1 MAVSVAAISS
11 TAGRVSRRLD
21 RLSERA
27 FALVVS
33 VPSLL
38 LVALVVLPPT
48 LFAFGLSLFRVE
60 LAKDNR
66 TPFVGL
72 ANYVTRLPADQ
83 FVIDA
88 IPRTILFA
96 AGITA
101 VTLPLALLTALAL
114 NQRFRGASVFF
125 IVLLM
130 PWAVS
135 PIVTGIFFRIIFDTQ
150 FGIANGLLI
159 GLGLTRQPVDFLAS
173 TEFSIAISVI
183 ATAWRS
189 APLLA
194 LLVLAALRTIPSALY
209 RAAKMD
215 GASTFQAFRY
225 ITLPAIRPILFLV
238 AVLQIIIGLQTF
250 DILYSLTGGGPGHD
264 TYVLIYA
271 IYDAAFRDGSFG
283 YAAAVTVLLFGLILL
298 CSLLLLLVQARRR
311 AQAPPAGAATDTD
324 DLTVATTARTR
335 FAAATP
341 RLARDE
347 AAMEKRRSRLRVP
360 RRVGTV
366 LFGIG
371 VALLFL
377 FYVAPIVWITIASLQ
392 PPSTFN
398 GLPLSFTPNLWL
410 NGYELAMSNKQ
421 WDGSLAV
428 SLETAIAT
436 MLLVIAI
443 AAPAAYSLA
452 RFSLP
457 GRRVI
462 LAVLIFTQ
470 MVPAIVMAIPV
481 LRLFQILH
489 LTDTVQS
496 LVIVDTAFWLPLIVW
511 LLRNFFADVP
521 VAIEKAAR
529 IDGATRL
536 GTLFR
541 ITIPAARPGIAATA
555 ILILIGTWNEF
566 LFAVVL
572 GNHNAVTV
580 TRRIIGLTTLDFGE
594 QLVQTVPPPN
604 ELGAAGMISVLPCLV
619 LVALFHRR
627 IIAGLTEGLAKG

>member
-1 MAVSVAAISS
+1 MAVVGATLARG
-11 TAGRVSRRLD
+11 AGRVSQRLD

-33 VPSLL
+33 IPSLA

-48 LFAFGLSLFRVE
+48 LFVFGLSLFRVE

-72 ANYVTRLPADQ
+72 ANFLTRLPADQ

-96 AGITA
+96 ALITA
-101 VTLPLALLTALAL
+101 VTLPLALLTALVL
-114 NQRFRGASVFF
+114 NHGFRGASLFF

-150 FGIANGLLI
+150 FGIANDILTS
-159 GLGLTRQPVDFLAS
+159 LGITQQPVNFLES
-173 TEFSIAISVI
+173 TAASIAIAVI

-194 LLVLAALRTIPSALY
+194 LLILAALRTIPSALY

-215 GASTFQAFRY
+215 GATSFQSFRHV
-225 ITLPAIRPILFLV
+225 TLPAIRPTLFIV
-238 AVLQIIIGLQTF
+238 AILQIIIGLQTF
-250 DILYSLTGGGPGHD
+250 DILYSLTSGGPGHD
-264 TYVLIYA
+264 TYVLIYS
-271 IYDAAFRDGSFG
+271 IYDSAFRDGSFG
-283 YAAAVTVLLFGLILL
+283 YAAAITVLLFFLILG
-298 CSLLLLLVQARRR
+298 CSLLLLLAQFRRRR
-311 AQAPPAGAATDTD
+311 AALSVAVGPDPD
-324 DLTVATTARTR
+324 DLTQPMGRGLR
-335 FAAATP
+335 FDAASDVGLSHYPEAGEPRRLVRIPP
-341 RLARDE
+341 RL
-347 AAMEKRRSRLRVP
+347 
-360 RRVGTV
+360 GG
-366 LFGIG
+366 LFFGLG
-371 VALLFL
+371 VVLLFV
-377 FYVAPIVWITIASLQ
+377 FFVAPIVWITIASLQ

-398 GLPLSFTPNLWL
+398 GLPLAFTPNLWL
-410 NGYELAMSNKQ
+410 NGYVLAMTNPK
-421 WDGSLAV
+421 WTGSLFVSVATAV
-428 SLETAIAT
+428 ST
-436 MLLVIAI
+436 MVLVIAI
-443 AAPAAYSLA
+443 ASPAAYSLA
-452 RFSLP
+452 RFRLP
-457 GRRVI
+457 GKQI
-462 LAVLIFTQ
+462 LLAVLIFTQ

-481 LRLFQILH
+481 LRLFQIVH
-489 LTDTVQS
+489 LTDTIQS
-496 LVIVDTAFWLPLIVW
+496 LVIVNVAFWLPLMVW

-521 VAIEKAAR
+521 IAIERAAR

-541 ITIPAARPGIAATA
+541 ITIPAARPGIAAAA

-594 QLVQTVPPPN
+594 QLVQTVPPAN

-627 IIAGLTEGLAKG
+627 IIAGLTEGLKG